1 MNINLKSKKPANM
14 LQPKKQKTFKEGI
27 LQPCFYGC
35 RPCDRRLS
43 ESSDR

>member
-1 MNINLKSKKPANM
+1 MNINLKSKSR
-14 LQPKKQKTFKEGI
+14 LICCGQKQKTFKEGI

-35 RPCDRRLS
+35 HPCDRRLS